1 MFDIVIYNGF
11 HITMEGKG
19 LGVIEEGGLAI
30 QDGKIAAVGTAEE
43 MRRAD
48 ARRKIDASGMAV
60 LPGLIDAH
68 VHTGFGLLRGLSQD
82 IGSWMQ
88 RGLWPFYD
96 ELDREGAA
104 IGSRLAILEAMKAG
118 TTTFNDFFG
127 NMADLARNHVSM
139 GTRAIVTE
147 MINEMLK
154 KLTDNKTG
162 LYAFD
167 PVVGEEKFN
176 RALALYDAFEGA
188 ENGRITVGFGV
199 QATDMLSTELLCRM
213 YREAR
218 SRNKKFMLHLEQGDR
233 EIDQMQ
239 RRYGKRSIA
248 YLEELGMLDENLLA
262 VHLTESSGEDAKY
275 VAGKGASLLHCA
287 GTIGLIDGIN
297 PPIGEY
303 LAAGG
308 SVALGSDH
316 VPGNNCSNMFNEMK
330 LTALLNKNKYRD
342 PSVFPAWQMLR
353 LCTVDAARVLGMEN
367 EIGSLREGKKADV
380 ILIDLNQPSLAPVIT
395 YPFRNLV
402 ANLVYSARGSEVR
415 TSIID
420 GNIVM
425 ENGVVTTVDEAAIVR
440 EANEAA
446 RELAQRGAKRVE
458 PDSEMLAM
466 YHAGNL

>member
-147 MINEMLK
+147 MVNEMLK

-275 VAGKGASLLHCA
+275 LAGKGASLLHCA

-420 GNIVM
+420 GNIV
-425 ENGVVTTVDEAAIVR
+425 R
-440 EANEAA
+440 
-446 RELAQRGAKRVE
+446 
-458 PDSEMLAM
+458 
-466 YHAGNL
+466 

>member
-147 MINEMLK
+147 MVNEMLK

-275 VAGKGASLLHCA
+275 LAGKGASLLHCA

-353 LCTVDAARVLGMEN
+353 LCTVDAAHVLGMEN

-425 ENGVVTTVDEAAIVR
+425 ENGVVTMVDEAAIVR

>member
-147 MINEMLK
+147 MVNEMLK

-162 LYAFD
+162 LYA
-167 PVVGEEKFN
+167 FN

-275 VAGKGASLLHCA
+275 LAGKGASLLHCA

-353 LCTVDAARVLGMEN
+353 LCTVDAAHVLGMEN

>member
-11 HITMEGKG
+11 FVTMEGKG

-30 QDGKIAAVGTAEE
+30 KDGRIAAMGTAEE
-43 MRRAD
+43 MRRAP
-48 ARRKIDASGMAV
+48 AKKRIDAAGMAV

-96 ELDREGAA
+96 EVTRECAA

-127 NMADLARNHVSM
+127 NMADLAKNHIAM

-147 MINEMLK
+147 MVNEMLK

-162 LYAFD
+162 LYTLD
-167 PVVGEEKFN
+167 PAVGQEKYE
-176 RALALYDAFEGA
+176 RAIKLYEDYEGA

-199 QATDMLSTELLCRM
+199 QATDMLSTELLKKM
-213 YREAR
+213 YGEAR
-218 SRNKKFMLHLEQGDR
+218 ARGRKFMLHLEQGDR
-233 EIDQMQ
+233 EIDQML

-248 YLEELGMLDENLLA
+248 YLDELGMLDENLLA
-262 VHLTESSGEDAKY
+262 VHLTESSGEDARY
-275 VAGKGASLLHCA
+275 LAGKGCVLLHCA

-353 LCTVDAARVLGMEN
+353 LCTIDAARALGMED
-367 EIGSLREGKKADV
+367 EIGSLREGKRADV
-380 ILIDLNQPSLAPVIT
+380 ILIDLNAPGLAPVVT
-395 YPFRNLV
+395 YPFRNIV

-425 ENGVVTTVDEAAIVR
+425 EDGVILTRDEKAIVR

-446 RELAQRGAKRVE
+446 RELAARGAERVE

-466 YHAGNL
+466 YRAGNL

>member
-147 MINEMLK
+147 MVNEMLK
-154 KLTDNKTG
+154 KTSTA
-162 LYAFD
+162 YAPWHILESVD
-167 PVVGEEKFN
+167 KKYARIKALKIVIKEIEK
-176 RALALYDAFEGA
+176 AL
-188 ENGRITVGFGV
+188 
-199 QATDMLSTELLCRM
+199 
-213 YREAR
+213 
-218 SRNKKFMLHLEQGDR
+218 K
-233 EIDQMQ
+233 
-239 RRYGKRSIA
+239 
-248 YLEELGMLDENLLA
+248 
-262 VHLTESSGEDAKY
+262 
-275 VAGKGASLLHCA
+275 
-287 GTIGLIDGIN
+287 
-297 PPIGEY
+297 
-303 LAAGG
+303 
-308 SVALGSDH
+308 
-316 VPGNNCSNMFNEMK
+316 
-330 LTALLNKNKYRD
+330 
-342 PSVFPAWQMLR
+342 
-353 LCTVDAARVLGMEN
+353 
-367 EIGSLREGKKADV
+367 
-380 ILIDLNQPSLAPVIT
+380 
-395 YPFRNLV
+395 
-402 ANLVYSARGSEVR
+402 
-415 TSIID
+415 
-420 GNIVM
+420 
-425 ENGVVTTVDEAAIVR
+425 
-440 EANEAA
+440 
-446 RELAQRGAKRVE
+446 
-458 PDSEMLAM
+458 
-466 YHAGNL
+466 

>member
-147 MINEMLK
+147 MVNEMLK

-262 VHLTESSGEDAKY
+262 VHHDPRAKMQNT
-275 VAGKGASLLHCA
+275 L
-287 GTIGLIDGIN
+287 
-297 PPIGEY
+297 PE
-303 LAAGG
+303 
-308 SVALGSDH
+308 
-316 VPGNNCSNMFNEMK
+316 
-330 LTALLNKNKYRD
+330 
-342 PSVFPAWQMLR
+342 
-353 LCTVDAARVLGMEN
+353 
-367 EIGSLREGKKADV
+367 
-380 ILIDLNQPSLAPVIT
+380 
-395 YPFRNLV
+395 
-402 ANLVYSARGSEVR
+402 
-415 TSIID
+415 
-420 GNIVM
+420 
-425 ENGVVTTVDEAAIVR
+425 
-440 EANEAA
+440 
-446 RELAQRGAKRVE
+446 RELRFCTAQA
-458 PDSEMLAM
+458 PSA
-466 YHAGNL
+466 

>member
-1 MFDIVIYNGF
+1 MYDIVIYNGF
-11 HITMEGKG
+11 YFTMEGDG
-19 LGVIEEGGLAI
+19 LGVIENGGLAI
-30 QDGKIAAVGTAEE
+30 QDGRIVAMGTAEE
-43 MRRAD
+43 MRQAE
-48 ARRKIDASGMAV
+48 AKKKIDAARMAV

-96 ELDREGAA
+96 EVTRDCAA
-104 IGSRLAILEAMKAG
+104 IGSRLHILEAMKSG

-127 NMADLARNHVSM
+127 NMADLARNHVAM
-139 GTRAIVTE
+139 GTRAIVSE
-147 MINEMLK
+147 MVNEMLK

-162 LYAFD
+162 LYTLD
-167 PVVGEEKFN
+167 PVIGQEKYE
-176 RALALYDAFEGA
+176 RAVKLYEDFEGA

-199 QATDMLSTELLCRM
+199 QATDMLSTELLKKM
-213 YREAR
+213 YDTAR
-218 SRNKKFMLHLEQGDR
+218 SHGKKFMIHVEQGDR
-233 EIDQMQ
+233 EIDQML
-239 RRYGKRSIA
+239 RRYGKRSIP
-248 YLEELGMLDENLLA
+248 YLDELGMLDENLLA
-262 VHLTESSGEDAKY
+262 VHLTETSGEDARRL
-275 VAGKGASLLHCA
+275 AERGAVLLHCA

-308 SVALGSDH
+308 RVALGSDH
-316 VPGNNCSNMFNEMK
+316 TPGNNCSNMFNEMK

-353 LCTVDAARVLGMEN
+353 LCTIEAARALGMEE
-367 EIGSLREGKKADV
+367 EIGSLRTGKKADV
-380 ILIDLNQPSLAPVIT
+380 ILIDLDQPSLAPVIT
-395 YPFRNLV
+395 YPFRNIA

-420 GNIVM
+420 GRLVM
-425 ENGVVTTVDEAAIVR
+425 EDGVVLTVDEKAVVR

-446 RELAQRGAKRVE
+446 RELAERGALRVE
-458 PDSEMLAM
+458 SDSEMLAM
-466 YHAGNL
+466 YREGKL